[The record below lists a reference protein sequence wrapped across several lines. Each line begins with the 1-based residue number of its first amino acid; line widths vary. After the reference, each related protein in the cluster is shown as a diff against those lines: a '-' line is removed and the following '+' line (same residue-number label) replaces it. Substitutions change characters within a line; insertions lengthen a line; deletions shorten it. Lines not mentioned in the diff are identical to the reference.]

1 MLLNISMKTL
11 AEKGYKWCFHLSLS
25 IRVNDTWLYTNAD
38 DDHHNRGSHQAN
50 KLMLSMGFV

>member
-1 MLLNISMKTL
+1 MKTL

-25 IRVNDTWLYTNAD
+25 IRVHDTWLYTNAD